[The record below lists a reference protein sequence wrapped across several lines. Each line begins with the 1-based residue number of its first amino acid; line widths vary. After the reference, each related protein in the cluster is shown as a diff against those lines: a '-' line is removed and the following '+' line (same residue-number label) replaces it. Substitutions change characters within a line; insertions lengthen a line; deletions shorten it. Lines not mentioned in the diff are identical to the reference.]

1 MKSLSDLR
9 VKIDELDEKIQ
20 ELLATRAD
28 IALKVAAAKKAAGD
42 AAVFYTPER
51 EKEILEQV
59 IKRNHSALKNADLI
73 KIFQQIMT
81 SCLAIQQPLQIAF
94 LGPLGTFSHEAAA
107 KCFGESVTLVPQSSI
122 KDVVL
127 SVEQGVANYGLVP
140 IENSTEGVVG
150 TTLDC
155 LRTTSL
161 TICNEIVIPIHHYL
175 VTRCQHLTDITQVYS
190 HPQPLAQ
197 CQQWL
202 EKNLPNAA
210 LLPAKSSAQAAMLAA
225 REANTAAIAGEL
237 ILEQHN
243 LNVLAKYIED
253 IPNNATRFYV
263 LGKQA
268 AQPTGKDRTSLLVQT
283 THQPGALAG
292 LLNLFAVHD
301 INLTLI
307 ESRPDKQQEWRYI
320 FFLEMEGHQQDK
332 KLALALQELI
342 KNQAGV
348 KILGSFPRGI
358 L

>member
-9 VKIDELDEKIQ
+9 VRIDALDKEIQ
-20 ELLATRAD
+20 ELLVKRAD
-28 IALKVAAAKKAAGD
+28 MALEI
-42 AAVFYTPER
+42 AAVKKDTKEDTNFYAPER
-51 EKEILEQV
+51 EKEILERI

-73 KIFQQIMT
+73 KIFQQIMA
-81 SCLAIQQPLQIAF
+81 SCLAVQQPLKIAF
-94 LGPLGTFSHEAAA
+94 LGPLGTFSHEAAT
-107 KCFGESVTLVPQSSI
+107 KCFGGSVTLVPQTSL
-122 KDVVL
+122 KDVIF
-127 SVEQGVANYGLVP
+127 SVEQGSANYGLVP

-150 TTLDC
+150 TTLDA

-161 TICNEIVIPIHHYL
+161 SICNEIVIPIHHYL
-175 VTRCQHLTDITQVYS
+175 VTRCQCLADITQVYS

-243 LNVLAKYIED
+243 LNVLARYIED

-263 LGKQA
+263 LGKQIV
-268 AQPTGKDRTSLLVQT
+268 QLTGKDRTSLLVQT
-283 THQPGALAG
+283 MHQPGALAG
-292 LLNLFAVHD
+292 VLNVLATYD

-320 FFLEMEGHQQDK
+320 FFLEMEGHQQDE

-342 KNQAGV
+342 TNKVGV
-348 KILGSFPRGI
+348 KVLGSFPRGI
-358 L
+358 S